1 MDTRFMS
8 TTAVLDVAIGLIM
21 MYFVLSLVC
30 TTINEFIAQ
39 LLSLRARTLSSGLDR
54 LIDDNGLLQAFRQ
67 HGRID
72 AIDSLVDGHPSYVSS
87 RAVAD
92 AIIGSLNPDK
102 PIPGMADVLQA
113 VQKLPDSNIRDI
125 LFSAATNVGNDVK
138 KFRDEI
144 STWFDNSMDRLSGV
158 YKRYMQWLSLLVG
171 LLLAI
176 VINADTI
183 VVVDSLWSDGSL
195 RAEIIG
201 MVDKTVSTSATLQ
214 SLSQTVST
222 LPAIEAEV
230 RPFPIGW
237 TNVSGRTDQNWQ
249 SSVKGIFAKI
259 LGLLITGLALS
270 LGAPFW
276 FDLLSKFMNVR
287 STGAKPDEAFAT

>member
-1 MDTRFMS
+1 MS
-8 TTAVLDVAIGLIM
+8 ATAVLDVSIGLIM

-39 LLSLRARTLSSGLDR
+39 LLRLRARTLSSGLVR

-72 AIDSLVDGHPSYVSS
+72 ALRSLVGGYPSYFSS
-87 RAVAD
+87 RTVAD

-102 PIPGMADVLQA
+102 PIPGMADILQA
-113 VQKLPDSNIRDI
+113 AQKLPDSNIRDI
-125 LFSAATNVGNDVK
+125 LLSAATNAGNDVQ

-144 STWFDNSMDRLSGV
+144 SAWFDNSMDRLSGV

-176 VINADTI
+176 GINADTI
-183 VVVDSLWSDGSL
+183 VVVDSLWRDGSL

-201 MVDKTVSTSATLQ
+201 MVDKTVSTNVTLQ
-214 SLSQTVST
+214 DLSQTVST
-222 LPAIEAEV
+222 LPTIEAQV

-237 TNVSGRTDQNWQ
+237 TNVLGRTDQHRQ

-259 LGLLITGLALS
+259 LGLLFTSLALS

-287 STGAKPDEAFAT
+287 SAGAKPDEASAA